1 MNKTVILYIAVE
13 NEDTNFFLYR
23 LKKQFLNCESI
34 KVDYQHKTLET
45 PKHLVEVITLNN
57 IGGIGSL
64 FGADYFLMSEKLFQ
78 TSISKLEELY
88 GTLQLI
94 KSRLHLGAEEITR
107 CRLISMLNGFEDKQY
122 CCTCK
127 WYDTDNGTCFNGDS
141 EHRADFRCLDDS
153 CECWE
158 GVENENS

>member
-1 MNKTVILYIAVE
+1 MNKTVILYIAIG
-13 NEDTNFFLYR
+13 NEDANFFLHN
-23 LKKQFLNCESI
+23 LQKQFYDYEYI
-34 KVDYQHKTLET
+34 KVDYFRKRLET

-78 TSISKLEELY
+78 TNISKLEELY

-158 GVENENS
+158 ECENDRS